1 MSCVIMFT
9 GYDSPKD
16 EEGGTDGEERSAP
29 PRRYRPRRRY
39 EYGGYR
45 GGRGGGRGG
54 GGGHTSGDEVSPTQ
68 HTFRLSSL
76 WIYHLFRF
84 RKSFLH
90 YNN

>member
-1 MSCVIMFT
+1 MLFMSFGILLI

-54 GGGHTSGDEVSPTQ
+54 GGGHTSGDEVKYLLYILACPA
-68 HTFRLSSL
+68 F
-76 WIYHLFRF
+76 I
-84 RKSFLH
+84 SF
-90 YNN
+90 

>member
-1 MSCVIMFT
+1 MSWGILLT

-54 GGGHTSGDEVSPTQ
+54 GGGQTSGDEVSTHSP
-68 HTFRLSSL
+68 
-76 WIYHLFRF
+76 
-84 RKSFLH
+84 KK
-90 YNN
+90 